1 MSERP
6 KELASKAS
14 VVQATVGSNPTVTAT
29 VALLEPPVPAP
40 GVSTLPGRSPER
52 HPSASSQVR
61 WFSRRPPAFPSSAGL
76 PGGNASFT
84 VVRLSSR
91 RPLVFPTG
99 TLALR
104 TNACATAQ
112 AYDRKASEPWERKRD
127 SGVEPE
133 PGRGLCGGKLRLEVV
148 PHQRCG
154 PAGLEVR
161 PEQSVGDGIP
171 RRTARHRPRPS
182 IMRLLDET
190 VVEQDPA
197 HRDVVVACL
206 CLDSR
211 DPWIGVEQMAN
222 EFADRFPPPTP
233 SAHPVG
239 ETDVEQWCIAVEI
252 IEPHDPDETAPDPHG
267 EKRVLRRGET
277 PVRFS

>member
-1 MSERP
+1 MEM
-6 KELASKAS
+6 LAF
-14 VVQATVGSNPTVTAT
+14 
-29 VALLEPPVPAP
+29 L
-40 GVSTLPGRSPER
+40 
-52 HPSASSQVR
+52 
-61 WFSRRPPAFPSSAGL
+61 WCAGL
-76 PGGNASFT
+76 LVACQ
-84 VVRLSSR
+84 SSR
-91 RPLVFPTG
+91 RPLVFPAG
-99 TLALR
+99 MLVLR
-104 TNACATAQ
+104 ANACATAQ
-112 AYDRKASEPWERKRD
+112 AYDRKASEPWERRRD

-222 EFADRFPPPTP
+222 ELADRFPPPTP

-267 EKRVLRRGET
+267 EKRVLGRDEA